1 MPKMAYSHNLSNMAL
16 LQCGQVI
23 ISFLIVIKEVM
34 CLPIYEEIV

>member
-23 ISFLIVIKEVM
+23 ISFLIVIKEVK
-34 CLPIYEEIV
+34 